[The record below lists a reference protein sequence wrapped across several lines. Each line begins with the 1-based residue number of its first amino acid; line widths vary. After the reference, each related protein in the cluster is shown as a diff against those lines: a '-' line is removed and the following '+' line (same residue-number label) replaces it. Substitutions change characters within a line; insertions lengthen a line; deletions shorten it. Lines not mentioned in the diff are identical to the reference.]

1 MRRKRMKTRVTR
13 CIYLSI
19 LQCSFNIVQMFINH
33 FLVENI
39 DNQRIKYYKEG
50 NQYGLHAN
58 GHQMIFHHP
67 IIEDIERIIQMEMPI
82 TSYLVHW
89 RKVVIRRLTSATL
102 ISSICV
108 FLFQRYV
115 FQSHHMP
122 ARMLMAMN
130 PKREQ
135 SFLVVVR

>member
-1 MRRKRMKTRVTR
+1 
-13 CIYLSI
+13 
-19 LQCSFNIVQMFINH
+19 
-33 FLVENI
+33 
-39 DNQRIKYYKEG
+39 
-50 NQYGLHAN
+50 
-58 GHQMIFHHP
+58 
-67 IIEDIERIIQMEMPI
+67 MPI

-122 ARMLMAMN
+122 MRMLMAMN
-130 PKREQ
+130 PSKANNLALQLFVEAEGGQ
-135 SFLVVVR
+135 QQPYKQKG

>member
-1 MRRKRMKTRVTR
+1 
-13 CIYLSI
+13 
-19 LQCSFNIVQMFINH
+19 MFVNH
-33 FLVENI
+33 FFVENI